1 MMARSTC
8 SKRKP
13 NTLTQ
18 DRISQRPPKASCTAR
33 PDHTLGHLQTFP
45 AQDGMSASPLKADI
59 ATTTRNVG
67 YGDLRAESHDN
78 EDGIGLDAG
87 LLQVQ

>member
-1 MMARSTC
+1 
-8 SKRKP
+8 
-13 NTLTQ
+13 
-18 DRISQRPPKASCTAR
+18 
-33 PDHTLGHLQTFP
+33 
-45 AQDGMSASPLKADI
+45 MSASPLKADI